1 MEKLLVS
8 AAAGLSAYGAYALA
22 DDHLQLTHDLAMARS
37 LLRGKKALA
46 NVPRLSASAAKAAD
60 INVCDLWYD
69 ALHKYGA
76 RESLVSAD
84 TGVRLTYADV
94 ERLSNRVAH
103 WASGPGGFVPGD
115 TVALFMEN
123 RPEFI
128 ACWLG
133 LAKIGVTSAWINF
146 NIKSKSLL
154 HCISIAAVKAVIFG
168 SELALHISGISDDLA
183 AAGVTMLALGD
194 LTSHPRVPEKRTN
207 AAENNSID
215 RDLAAAST
223 ATPKDYFAA
232 YRRALHPSSVPFCYI
247 YTSGTTGLPKAVNI
261 SHAKFCS
268 PTKIAHAYLRPGVDR
283 NYCVLPLFH
292 SAGGMIGAGMML
304 CGITLIMRK
313 KFSARNFFSR
323 S

>member
-146 NIKSKSLL
+146 NIKSK
-154 HCISIAAVKAVIFG
+154 
-168 SELALHISGISDDLA
+168 
-183 AAGVTMLALGD
+183 
-194 LTSHPRVPEKRTN
+194 N
-207 AAENNSID
+207 
-215 RDLAAAST
+215 
-223 ATPKDYFAA
+223 
-232 YRRALHPSSVPFCYI
+232 
-247 YTSGTTGLPKAVNI
+247 
-261 SHAKFCS
+261 
-268 PTKIAHAYLRPGVDR
+268 
-283 NYCVLPLFH
+283 
-292 SAGGMIGAGMML
+292 
-304 CGITLIMRK
+304 
-313 KFSARNFFSR
+313 
-323 S
+323 